1 MDTKNTIDIF
11 GMLEAKTLDGIL
23 ALAQQIY
30 DKEIGLMQ
38 GKVNELSSVKDDDG
52 NVRKQPLRIVKS
64 DMWVYAIEDSNG
76 NMLLSVDRKSVV

>member
-30 DKEIGLMQ
+30 DKGNRTNAGEGERAFIG
-38 GKVNELSSVKDDDG
+38 E
-52 NVRKQPLRIVKS
+52 RR
-64 DMWVYAIEDSNG
+64 
-76 NMLLSVDRKSVV
+76 

>member
-38 GKVNELSSVKDDDG
+38 E
-52 NVRKQPLRIVKS
+52 R
-64 DMWVYAIEDSNG
+64 
-76 NMLLSVDRKSVV
+76 